1 MQSIGA
7 SEFSLENLRKR
18 LQDMSDEELIQF
30 GKACRDMLTPQANL
44 AGRHAKCSWCNYKKP
59 EKNTAGGIRRLKI
72 SHMTSR
78 SDNQSSPKSTA
89 FLTKRRFAPY
99 WKRPAG

>member
-18 LQDMSDEELIQF
+18 LQRMSDEELILF

-44 AGRHAKCSWCNYKKP
+44 GRPPREVFVIQLQEARKEW
-59 EKNTAGGIRRLKI
+59 RR
-72 SHMTSR
+72 R
-78 SDNQSSPKSTA
+78 YPKS
-89 FLTKRRFAPY
+89 
-99 WKRPAG
+99 G